1 MCSMQLWIY
10 LMETTCSIANP
21 GMNFVCKFFG
31 NSQRS
36 SATIGSPFF
45 LRPPALQVHK
55 EAPQRNML
63 SRFGISY
70 SYEPGLLV
78 GKLAPSAK
86 LSDCSRKP
94 GNMLVLREEIGN
106 AHCSERNTYGY
117 SSCMAPMPRLFL
129 RHWRDWFSSWRQKA
143 LAVLEKTA
151 GTKHYKVNL
160 RAQSQHGTIVI
171 CAHQNSSL
179 APTSTRTGDL
189 YMDMFEAVSSKH
201 ARASILR
208 LPFHGSWWACA
219 MVCAY

>member
-1 MCSMQLWIY
+1 
-10 LMETTCSIANP
+10 
-21 GMNFVCKFFG
+21 
-31 NSQRS
+31 
-36 SATIGSPFF
+36 
-45 LRPPALQVHK
+45 
-55 EAPQRNML
+55 ML
-63 SRFGISY
+63 SRVGIPY
-70 SYEPGLLV
+70 SYEPGLLA

-94 GNMLVLREEIGN
+94 GNMLVLRKEMGN

-160 RAQSQHGTIVI
+160 RAQSQHGTIVT
-171 CAHQNSSL
+171 CAHQNGSL

-201 ARASILR
+201 ARESILW
-208 LPFHGSWWACA
+208 LPFHGSWWACP